1 MSSSS
6 PYKNRPMAN
15 TVEMQIAEGCKSYD
29 LYITSEF
36 RRSMF
41 VEGKMKDGS
50 TTLRISTLNMM
61 YNKDREKYD
70 KMIKDMKDKGKAN
83 KMLFLGV
90 SNDAFIFIAAGQV
103 IVDTVNTYLES
114 YEQGARVARVVL
126 TKEIGEH
133 DPPKCYPLRQPK
145 AARYRHLPATH
156 SPAEWAWEHHLPE
169 YYVDNPEMY
178 YLPSPVKMNI
188 ETVIDGTK
196 VVANVEEKAV
206 VV

>member
-1 MSSSS
+1 MTS
-6 PYKNRPMAN
+6 PYKTRPMAN

-41 VEGKMKDGS
+41 VEGKMKDGD
-50 TTLRISTLNMM
+50 TTIRISTLNMM
-61 YNKDREKYD
+61 WNDNREKYD
-70 KMIKDMKDKGKAN
+70 KMVKAMEDKAKAN

-90 SNDAFIFIAAGQV
+90 SNDAFVFIAAGQV
-103 IVDTVNTYLES
+103 IIDTVNTYLES
-114 YEQGARVARVVL
+114 YEIGARVARVVL

-145 AARYRHLPATH
+145 APRYRHAPATH
-156 SPAEWAWEHHLPE
+156 SPNEWAWEHHLSE

-178 YLPSPVKMNI
+178 YLPSPVKI
-188 ETVIDGTK
+188 SIDTVIDGVK
-196 VVANVEEKAV
+196 IVANVKGV
-206 VV
+206 